1 MLDLYYIY
9 DSKAELYLNLI
20 KDPTTK
26 SKMWLKWNPDALEI
40 TEDSTCF
47 GLTVQTRF
55 TFDEIFLLEDTHN
68 ISLVGYIQ
76 LVQPDDDKHLKI

>member
-9 DSKAELYLNLI
+9 NPKAELYLNLI
-20 KDPTTK
+20 KDPNTK
-26 SKMWLKWNPDALEI
+26 TKTWLKWDTDALEI
-40 TEDSTCF
+40 TEDSSCYGMTI
-47 GLTVQTRF
+47 QTRF

-68 ISLVGYIQ
+68 IPLVSYIQ